1 MTKTRSLIRL
11 FAIALASGAL
21 LASPAARAFTVEDGK
36 GNTVPKFDLDQ
47 QSRQFRKPD
56 LNLSTPDKKGIDTP
70 FGTLQFGVGQNSPFS
85 SPFGSSGI
93 SNANREHYNRMF
105 TPENLQGGRRD

>member
-21 LASPAARAFTVEDGK
+21 LAPPAAQAFTVEDGK
-36 GNTVPKFDLDQ
+36 GNTVPKFDLDE

-56 LNLSTPDKKGIDTP
+56 LDLSTTDKKGIDTP
-70 FGTLQFGVGQNSPFS
+70 IGTLQFGVGRNLPFS
-85 SPFGSSGI
+85 SPFGSGI
-93 SNANREHYNRMF
+93 SDANREHYQRMF
-105 TPENLQGGRRD
+105 TPENIQGRR